1 MTKRSLLIVIL
12 CLYLC
17 ISVNGKT
24 EWNYTRK
31 ELINFTWGNGQY
43 QLGTDYFSNIEDMS
57 QIYGPSALAIDH
69 CGMFYIFDAVN
80 ERIIKFDSNGKF
92 VKSKNDTGYSEAM
105 GFDSKGQ
112 LYVEHDGNQVEI
124 YDADLNLIDRIR
136 YGPYNYQPKKIWI
149 NDKEGIITLHNNI
162 RNGYIYNNEPKI
174 TKKFGKNTVEYSPST
189 LTDELYIKIINNIA
203 YIPLPVANTTI
214 KINLSEPIFDMD
226 LVKEKD
232 NYIFMQV
239 TVMDEDYSKRRLL
252 YIYNS
257 DQLIQK
263 LILDNDD
270 EMYFFQQKSTY
281 LISID
286 KNFNIYHLLILKSG
300 PKLIKWEKK

>member
-1 MTKRSLLIVIL
+1 MAKRLILIVIS

-43 QLGTDYFSNIEDMS
+43 QLGTDYFKNIEYMS

-69 CGMFYIFDAVN
+69 GGMIYIFDAVN

-92 VKSKNDTGYSEAM
+92 VKSKNDIGYSEAM

-162 RNGYIYNNEPKI
+162 RNGYIYYNEPKI
-174 TKKFGKNTVEYSPST
+174 TKKFGKNTVEYSPSI
-189 LTDELYIKIINNIA
+189 LTDESYIKIINNIA
-203 YIPLPVANTTI
+203 YIPLPIANTII
-214 KINLSEPIFDMD
+214 KTNLSEPIFDMD
-226 LVKEKD
+226 LVEEKD

-239 TVMDEDYSKRRLL
+239 TVIDEDYNKKRLL
-252 YIYNS
+252 YI
-257 DQLIQK
+257 Q
-263 LILDNDD
+263 
-270 EMYFFQQKSTY
+270 F
-281 LISID
+281 
-286 KNFNIYHLLILKSG
+286 
-300 PKLIKWEKK
+300 